1 MDRHHSRHVPVRDMR
16 LICALVLAAAAW
28 PVSAGAQA
36 PVLTLRQ
43 AVAEALRASPQLE
56 APEDA
61 RTLAAIRERQAAAR
75 FGVKFNPQFQTGTDP
90 IGLSSSSVGVVVSKQ
105 LSSGTLIRLQ
115 ADSIQFGTGSG
126 ELRDAGYTVGISQPL
141 LRGWKSVA
149 SADLIQARRSVQ
161 AADTARLDAR
171 QRLIVQVAET
181 YFEVVKAK
189 RMTAVAEQG
198 LERARL
204 LKVMSEARS
213 RVGLA
218 TELDVLRAELL
229 ASQAEAALVA
239 QRDALDNARDALTTL
254 IGRAGGDPIEVADA
268 EPLTVDVAPLDSIE
282 AAIAAALARRPDVRE
297 ARERIGDARRQEK
310 VARWNVLPPV
320 NLDLG
325 YTQRGLGPGENIY
338 GRWMNGWRFGLSSN
352 YAIDRSD
359 EAASAAAAAVS
370 VRAAERDARDTER
383 KAADEIRRA
392 YRAQDRAAATLAIH
406 IKTVDLAL
414 RQLRLAKLRYESGVA
429 GNLDVIDAEN
439 NLLAAGSA
447 RIAAEIDQALAA
459 LAVSRATGTL
469 ASENFQP

>member
-1 MDRHHSRHVPVRDMR
+1 MDRNHSGHLPVRGVR
-16 LICALVLAAAAW
+16 FVCVLALAAAAW
-28 PVSAGAQA
+28 PAHAGAQPPA
-36 PVLTLRQ
+36 LTLRQ
-43 AVAEALRASPQLE
+43 AVGEALRASPQLE
-56 APEDA
+56 APEDG

-75 FGVKFNPQFQTGTDP
+75 FGIKFNPQFQTGTDP

-105 LSSGTLIRLQ
+105 LLSGTVIRLQ

-149 SADLIQARRSVQ
+149 SADLIQARRGVQ
-161 AADTARLDAR
+161 SAETARIDAR

-189 RMTAVAEQG
+189 RLAAVAEQG
-198 LERARL
+198 LERAQL

-218 TELDVLRAELL
+218 TELDVLRADLL
-229 ASQAEAALVA
+229 ASQAEAVLVA
-239 QRDALDNARDALTTL
+239 QRDALENARDGLTRL
-254 IGRAGGDPIEVADA
+254 IGRDGGDHIEVVDGD
-268 EPLTVDVAPLDSIE
+268 PLALNVAPVQSLDMTID
-282 AAIAAALARRPDVRE
+282 AAVARRPDVRE

-310 VARWNVLPPV
+310 VVRWNVLPPV
-320 NLDLG
+320 NLELG

-338 GRWMNGWRFGLSSN
+338 GQWMNGWRFGLSSN

-392 YRAQDRAAATLAIH
+392 YRAQDRAAATLAIQL
-406 IKTVDLAL
+406 KAVDMAL
-414 RQLRLAKLRYESGVA
+414 RQLRLAKLRYESGIA

-439 NLLAAGSA
+439 NLMAAGTA
-447 RIAAEIDQALAA
+447 RITAEIDQALAA
-459 LAVSRATGTL
+459 LAVSRATGIL
-469 ASENFQP
+469 DPENFQP